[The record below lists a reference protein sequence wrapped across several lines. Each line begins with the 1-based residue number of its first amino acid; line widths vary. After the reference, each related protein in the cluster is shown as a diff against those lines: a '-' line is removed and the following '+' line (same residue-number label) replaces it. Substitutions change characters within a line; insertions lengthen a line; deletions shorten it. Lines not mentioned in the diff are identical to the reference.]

1 MSVKLTLFS
10 YIVDDYDKAISWFCN
25 VLGFKLLED
34 SDRGNGK
41 RWVVIGSDKSNLLL
55 AKATNDEQIAC
66 IGKQFGGRVGLFLE
80 TDDFEGMKI
89 HMQNFGVKF
98 LENPRH
104 EAYGKVVVFE
114 DLYGTKWDLLST
126 I

>member
-55 AKATNDEQIAC
+55 AKATNDEQIAF

-80 TDDFEGMKI
+80 TDDFEGMII